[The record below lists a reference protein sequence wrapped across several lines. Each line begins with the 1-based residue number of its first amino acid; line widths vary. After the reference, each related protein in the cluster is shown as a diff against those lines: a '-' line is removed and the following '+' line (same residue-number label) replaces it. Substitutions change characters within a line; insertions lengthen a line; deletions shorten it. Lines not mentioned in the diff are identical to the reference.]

1 MTRKTRAKEFA
12 DRVRASGD
20 YRWVGIYDVTPDEV
34 KLIDFSGPSAPVYP
48 RFPVT
53 RGLTGAAV
61 ASCAPVISNDVR
73 NDPRYLTAFD
83 STGSELI
90 LPLLDERGRAVGTI
104 DVESDRVNAF
114 TSDDVARLGAAAV
127 ELLPLFVDCTV
138 RVATADDAEAV
149 ARIYAPYV
157 TDSTI
162 SFEETPPTGAEMRK
176 RILDTLSW
184 YPWIVAENSGDVVGY
199 AYAGRHRARA
209 AYRWAVDTSVYVDEA
224 MCGRGFGRRLYDELF
239 RTLERQG
246 FRRACAGIAL
256 PNAGSEALH
265 RAVGFTDVGIYR
277 NIAWKRGAWRDV
289 LWLERPIGTVT
300 DDPADPVPFHTLGWA
315 SVLRET

>member
-1 MTRKTRAKEFA
+1 MRRKARAKQFA
-12 DRVRASGD
+12 ERVRAAGD

-34 KLIDFSGPSAPVYP
+34 MLIDFSGPSAPVYP

-61 ASCAPVISNDVR
+61 ASGSPVISNDVR

-90 LPLLDERGRAVGTI
+90 LPLIDDRGHAVGTI
-104 DVESDRVNAF
+104 DVESDQVNAF
-114 TSDDVARLGAAAV
+114 AADDVARLGAAAA
-127 ELLPLFVDCTV
+127 ELMPLFVDCTI

-157 TDSTI
+157 TESTI
-162 SFEETPPTGAEMRK
+162 SFEEAPPTEAEMQK
-176 RILDTLSW
+176 RMLDTLSW
-184 YPWIVAENSGDVVGY
+184 YPWIVAENSGDVIGY

-224 MCGRGFGRRLYDELF
+224 VRGRGFGRRLYDELF
-239 RTLERQG
+239 RILERQG

-265 RAVGFTDVGIYR
+265 RSVGFTDVGIYR
-277 NIAWKRGAWRDV
+277 NVAWKRGGWRDV
-289 LWLERPIGTVT
+289 LWLERPIGMLT
-300 DDPADPVPFHTLGWA
+300 DDPAEPVPFQTLDWA
-315 SVLRET
+315 SALPET